1 MERFRRRVPYTAI
14 HELLWQI
21 LDETGYGD
29 YTAALPAGEQRKANL
44 DMLAEKAMTFESTSY
59 KGLFNFVRYIEQLR
73 KYDVDYGEASLSDEQ
88 SDTVRIMSIHKS
100 KGLEFPVVIA
110 AGMGKRFNQQD
121 ARSSVIVHASLGVG
135 LDAVDLDEGTKSVSF
150 LRG

>member
-1 MERFRRRVPYTAI
+1 
-14 HELLWQI
+14 
-21 LDETGYGD
+21 
-29 YTAALPAGEQRKANL
+29 
-44 DMLAEKAMTFESTSY
+44 MTFESTSY

-150 LRG
+150 F